1 MNKWYELEELE
12 KHHINHYAQDGEDGL
27 LEYIFK
33 NIEPRTKFAVE
44 FGAGQSSRIHGTLNV
59 KWLVEKFGWECVMWE
74 INDKKITTD
83 YVYKEAVTPENVND
97 LFEKYKVPKEVDVVV
112 IDVDGQDYW
121 IWKSL
126 EWKPQ
131 IVEIEFN
138 TKLYCWENKVME
150 KDSEHY
156 KIRDTKSASYGASVL
171 ALKKLGTEKG
181 YTMIDRCGRN
191 LFFVLNEFVEEGYDV
206 DINDLD
212 FYVTKADRP
221 RVFDKD
227 KKWVEV

>member
-12 KHHINHYAQDGEDGL
+12 KHRINHFAQDGEDGL

-33 NIEPRTKFAVE
+33 NIEPRTKFTVE
-44 FGAGQSSRIHGTLNV
+44 FGAGHKNGTPNV
-59 KWLVEKFGWECVMWE
+59 RWLVEEFGWECVMWE
-74 INDKKITTD
+74 INDKKISAD

-138 TKLYCWENKVME
+138 TKLYSWENKVME

-156 KIRDTKSASYGASVL
+156 KTRDRKSANYGASIL

-191 LFFVLNEFVEEGYDV
+191 LFFVLNELVEEGYDV

-212 FYVTKADRP
+212 FYVTTADRP

-227 KKWVEV
+227 IKWVEV